1 MAGFDLS
8 ALLGDVPEINTER
21 KQIEYIPLSNI
32 RPDPRNRYEL
42 SGIEELAANIEML
55 GLQQPLEVRPDKDQ
69 PGYYIVTSGH
79 RRRAALKLLD
89 EKEVP
94 CIVVEP
100 MNSAALQELRLI
112 FANSDTRRMT
122 PAELAWQAQRVKELF
137 YQLKA
142 EGHEFPGRM
151 RDHVAAVLQ
160 MSKSKLGR
168 LEAIQNNLK
177 PAGLRKAFELGQI
190 NEGTAYELAKRSEA
204 VQELA
209 DEMPPVFMTCTT
221 EEAVKILDKL
231 ELEAAEDAKRETVP
245 RINTAPV
252 AADAYNARE
261 EVEKY
266 LQEREDADL
275 EYRTIIRELLHRGY
289 LTYPSNLGGRKDNV
303 DSLKHNLKYA
313 GGGDA
318 EFYFRGSP
326 VGGLAVQR
334 GCAPWIARSWTE
346 AYDVLCGIACE
357 TAKRSGEK
365 INSVPKIN
373 TAPEWQSGTPERSG
387 KYYCKVE
394 LEGGT
399 MINTLNY
406 NKGWKLLSGGHPLD
420 DACTVIGWWPLPE
433 E

>member
-8 ALLGDVPEINTER
+8 ALLGNVPEINTER
-21 KQIEYIPLSNI
+21 KQIEYIPLSKI

-79 RRRAALKLLD
+79 RRRAALKLLN

-100 MNSAALQELRLI
+100 MSSAALQELRLI
-112 FANSDTRRMT
+112 FANSDTRRMS

-142 EGHEFPGRM
+142 EGHEFSGRM

-190 NEGTAYELAKRSEA
+190 NEGTAYELSKRSEA

-231 ELEAAEDAKRETVP
+231 ELEAAEDAKRETVSK
-245 RINTAPV
+245 INTAPV
-252 AADAYNARE
+252 AAAAYNARE
-261 EVEKY
+261 EAEKY
-266 LQEREDADL
+266 LEERYAEDAAYFKIFAKLFDDFIGRVPVMGIDRS
-275 EYRTIIRELLHRGY
+275 ENIKAFKVSIRNCGAGSRELHWDTFGSGVTVSSLEDKVPQ
-289 LTYPSNLGGRKDNV
+289 LT
-303 DSLKHNLKYA
+303 
-313 GGGDA
+313 
-318 EFYFRGSP
+318 
-326 VGGLAVQR
+326 
-334 GCAPWIARSWTE
+334 RSWSA
-346 AYDVLCGIACE
+346 AYDMMAALA
-357 TAKRSGEK
+357 
-365 INSVPKIN
+365 INRVKADLKKPVPKIN
-373 TAPEWQSGTPERSG
+373 TTPEWQSGTPENG
-387 KYYCKVE
+387 KYFCKVNCDGA
-394 LEGGT
+394 LVRQ
-399 MINTLNY
+399 ILIY

-420 DACTVIGWWPLPE
+420 DACEVEGWWPLPE

>member
-1 MAGFDLS
+1 MASKSFDLG
-8 ALLGDVPEINTER
+8 ALLGEVSEINTER
-21 KQIEYIPLSNI
+21 KQIEYIPLEKL
-32 RPDPRNRYEL
+32 REDPNNRYEL
-42 SGIEELAANIEML
+42 NGIDELAANIEML

-94 CIVVEP
+94 CIVVKP

-190 NEGTAYELAKRSEA
+190 NEGTAYELSKRSEA

-231 ELEAAEDAKRETVP
+231 ELEAAEDAKREAVP
-245 RINTAPV
+245 KINTAPV

-261 EVEKY
+261 EAEKY
-266 LQEREDADL
+266 LEERYAEDATYFKLFAKLFDDFIGRVPVMGIDRS
-275 EYRTIIRELLHRGY
+275 ENIKAFKISVRNRGAGSRELHWDTYGSGVTVFSLEDKVPK
-289 LTYPSNLGGRKDNV
+289 LT
-303 DSLKHNLKYA
+303 
-313 GGGDA
+313 
-318 EFYFRGSP
+318 
-326 VGGLAVQR
+326 
-334 GCAPWIARSWTE
+334 RSWPA
-346 AYDVLCGIACE
+346 AYDMMAALA
-357 TAKRSGEK
+357 
-365 INSVPKIN
+365 INRVKADLKKPVPKIN
-373 TAPEWQSGTPERSG
+373 TAPEWQSGTPENG
-387 KYYCKVE
+387 KYFCKVNCDGA
-394 LEGGT
+394 LVRQ
-399 MINTLNY
+399 ILIY
-406 NKGWKLLSGGHPLD
+406 NNGWKLLSGGHPLD
-420 DACTVIGWWPLPE
+420 DACEVEGWWPLPE